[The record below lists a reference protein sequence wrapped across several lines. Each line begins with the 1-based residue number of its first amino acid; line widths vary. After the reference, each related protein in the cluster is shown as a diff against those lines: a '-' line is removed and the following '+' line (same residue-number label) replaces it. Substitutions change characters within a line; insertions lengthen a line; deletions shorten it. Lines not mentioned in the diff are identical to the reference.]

1 MPLKPFSQ
9 WVLKFPTLSSE
20 PSSKKA
26 RLTLTTDELVVS
38 DDDEIDDTEDF
49 DDSDYLDEEEYEAEE
64 ADQWWLHWTYE
75 KRFCIWF
82 WKPNKVFGHFH
93 K

>member
-1 MPLKPFSQ
+1 MLLKPFSQ
-9 WVLKFPTLSSE
+9 RVLEFPRLSRLSSE

-49 DDSDYLDEEEYEAEE
+49 GGSDYLDEEKYEAEE
-64 ADQWWLHWTYE
+64 ADQ
-75 KRFCIWF
+75 
-82 WKPNKVFGHFH
+82 
-93 K
+93 